1 MSRHLPNAET
11 AQDQDDRARINAEAA
26 AWHVR
31 FENGEVD
38 ESDSAY
44 LDWLA
49 AAPEHR
55 DAMARAQA
63 VSYLFAGQAA
73 APEIVKMRRDA
84 LHRSA
89 RTAAGRWAVFRLG
102 GKRWAAAGLA
112 ACAVAL
118 IVAPIAYQTASG
130 PDPAE
135 TIVAAAQSYETG
147 IAETRTVT
155 LADNSRVSLDATTQI
170 EVAYGPEARDIELL
184 RGQAHF
190 DVAHDPM
197 RPFRV
202 TAGDQTVIAT
212 GTAFN
217 VEMVGDQVLVT
228 LLEGE
233 VVVRETA
240 PSGGENT
247 PEAPDVVAPERVPS
261 ITLSPG
267 QQLSARRRADAAP
280 SVPMV
285 DETANLEKANAWR
298 QGRVFLDGDSL
309 GSAVARMNR
318 YSRIRISVADDALEE
333 LRMSGVFNAGDT
345 DAFIEAV
352 ESYFPVDAH
361 RLSASS
367 IELRARG

>member
-1 MSRHLPNAET
+1 MSGDVPSQKDSQEPSRL
-11 AQDQDDRARINAEAA
+11 QRINAEAA
-26 AWHVR
+26 AWYAR
-31 FENGEVD
+31 FETGEAD
-38 ESDSAY
+38 ESASAY

-49 AAPEHR
+49 ASPDHR
-55 DAMARAQA
+55 AAMERARATWEM
-63 VSYLFAGQAA
+63 FDGQSAT
-73 APEIVKMRRDA
+73 PELVKMRRDA

-89 RTAAGRWAVFRLG
+89 KTAAKRWAVFG
-102 GKRWAAAGLA
+102 AGPQRWAAAGIA
-112 ACAVAL
+112 ACVLLLAS
-118 IVAPIAYQTASG
+118 APILYQAVTG
-130 PDPAE
+130 PDLPDPV
-135 TIVAAAQSYETG
+135 IAQLQTYQTG

-155 LADNSRVSLDATTQI
+155 LADNSRVSLDATSQI
-170 EVAYGPEARDIELL
+170 DVVYGPEGRDITLL
-184 RGQAHF
+184 EGQAHF

-233 VVVRETA
+233 VVVREA
-240 PSGGENT
+240 GPD
-247 PEAPDVVAPERVPS
+247 PAEAGPRRPGDAQAGPVLS
-261 ITLSPG
+261 TTLSPG
-267 QQLSARRRADAAP
+267 QQLAAP
-280 SVPMV
+280 LVATPEATAPVV
-285 DETANLEKANAWR
+285 DEAANLEKANAWR

-318 YSRIRISVADDALEE
+318 YSRIRISVADEGLEE
-333 LRMSGVFNAGDT
+333 LRISGAFNAGDT

-352 ESYFPVDAH
+352 EAYFEIDAH

-367 IELRARG
+367 IELRARN